1 MPEVLRERAKLCIA
15 VFLIASCLAIAGCG
29 GDASLTIIRTPT
41 SGAAPTPTVTPQP
54 G

>member
-1 MPEVLRERAKLCIA
+1 MTESMGGIAKR
-15 VFLIASCLAIAGCG
+15 LIAGLLLACSLALSACG

-41 SGAAPTPTVTPQP
+41 TLPAPTPTVTPQP